1 MEKYVGSGRNLAKLL
16 LLLLLL
22 FLLVLLLLLSSSSL
36 LEALRFDGDLL
47 LLLLLLS
54 SSSLET
60 LRFDGDLFLL
70 LLLLNEANRFSKFLG
85 SGSQGCEFV
94 LRSSCWSW
102 RMCSRR
108 RWSRWWVSR
117 TARFF

>member
-1 MEKYVGSGRNLAKLL
+1 MERYGGSGRNLAKLL

-22 FLLVLLLLLSSSSL
+22 FLLVLLLLSSSSSSSSL
-36 LEALRFDGDLL
+36 WSS
-47 LLLLLLS
+47 S

-60 LRFDGDLFLL
+60 LRFDGDLFLLLLLL

>member
-1 MEKYVGSGRNLAKLL
+1 MEKYGGSGRNLAKLLLL

-22 FLLVLLLLLSSSSL
+22 FLLVLLLLLSSSL
-36 LEALRFDGDLL
+36 LETLRFDGD
-47 LLLLLLS
+47 LLLLLS

-60 LRFDGDLFLL
+60 LRFDGDLFL